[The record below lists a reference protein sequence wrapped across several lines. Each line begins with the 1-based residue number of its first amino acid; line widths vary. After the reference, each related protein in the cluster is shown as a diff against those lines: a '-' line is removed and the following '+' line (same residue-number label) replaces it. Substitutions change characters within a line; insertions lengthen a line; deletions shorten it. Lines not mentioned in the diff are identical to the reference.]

1 MIHIDNNSSK
11 PIYEQIYDQFVKL
24 IISKVL
30 KPDEKLPS
38 VRELASII
46 RINPNTIQK
55 AYKMLENNNYIYSL
69 KGKGNFVK
77 DDDELYKI
85 YLKSIENEL
94 RKLIRS
100 LKKLNIKD
108 DEILLIINNIL
119 KGDDV
124 IAENQWFK

>member
-1 MIHIDNNSSK
+1 MIRIDTNSPK
-11 PIYEQIYDQFVKL
+11 PIYEQIYEEFVRL

-77 DDDELYKI
+77 NDAELYKV
-85 YLKSIENEL
+85 YLRNIEKEL
-94 RKLIRS
+94 KKAIKS
-100 LKKLNIKD
+100 LKNLNISD
-108 DEILLIINNIL
+108 NEILSMVNTIL
-119 KGDDV
+119 KGDDIIV
-124 IAENQWFK
+124 EGW

>member
-124 IAENQWFK
+124 IAEN